1 MSIFG
6 NSSQNI
12 NKKSSV
18 MATKKILNTNNFSNQ
33 TNKEETKKSV
43 RIKAKQLQTFRG
55 RASID
60 FLTDQTDAVISRTDS
75 MAVIDKSK
83 SKLTLNYPNN
93 K

>member
-1 MSIFG
+1 MG
-6 NSSQNI
+6 
-12 NKKSSV
+12 
-18 MATKKILNTNNFSNQ
+18 TKKILKPSNFSNQ
-33 TNKEETKKSV
+33 TIKEEMKKSV

-60 FLTDQTDAVISRTDS
+60 FLIDQTDAVISRTDS